1 MLKSLSLFYFDIELI
16 LYNQFFFLVSH
27 KILTLL
33 WTIKKTSETDFLSN
47 IYNFA
52 THSIIL

>member
-1 MLKSLSLFYFDIELI
+1 MLKSLSLFYFNIELI
-16 LYNQFFFLVSH
+16 LYNQIFLVSH